1 MVIAALAFV
10 ATLAFEI
17 PFAKLEAMMIK
28 GNYNIRYLHFNL
40 MKKNKKTS
48 TFP

>member
-17 PFAKLEAMMIK
+17 PFAKLEAMLIK
-28 GNYNIRYLHFNL
+28 GNLSIRFTFQFNEGENT
-40 MKKNKKTS
+40 KKR
-48 TFP
+48 